1 MKSRLVAPIFVFL
14 LIFVMLFNMVGLAVD
29 AFSFDMEKLP
39 KGRYL
44 YNVSSPDGVSVLCI
58 YLVDIPN
65 IGSAIRGELNTLND
79 SGEREIKNIY
89 WETGTR
95 TCIAS
100 FLNSTTALIN
110 EHEVN
115 INGTPYD
122 SRTQIVLPEASAK
135 NRMQ

>member
-1 MKSRLVAPIFVFL
+1 MKSKLLAPVFAFL
-14 LIFVMLFNMVGLAVD
+14 IIFVMLFNMVGLAID

-39 KGRYL
+39 TGKHL
-44 YNVSSPDGVSVLCI
+44 YNVASPDGVSVLCV

-65 IGSAIRGELNTLND
+65 IGSAIRGELNTLD
-79 SGEREIKNIY
+79 ESGKRDTKNIY

-100 FLNSTTALIN
+100 FINSTTALIN

-122 SRTQIVLPEASAK
+122 SRTQIILPEASAK
-135 NRMQ
+135 NRLQ

>member
-1 MKSRLVAPIFVFL
+1 MKSKPIAPIFVFL

-29 AFSFDMEKLP
+29 AFSFNMEKLP
-39 KGRYL
+39 KGEYL
-44 YNVSSPDGVSVLCI
+44 YNVASPDGVSVLCI
-58 YLVDIPN
+58 YLVDIKG
-65 IGSAIRGELNTLND
+65 IGSAIRGELNTLD
-79 SGEREIKNIY
+79 DAGQRQVKNIY

-100 FLNSTTALIN
+100 FINSTTAIIN

-122 SRTQIVLPEASAK
+122 SRTQIELPEASAK